1 MLTIQ
6 HSFFADKKAALQ
18 HGLAIPV
25 VCSKMALYQAI
36 AAYLDIDYKG
46 LELTELWAAIDAK
59 NADLACVKAVP
70 KPVLK
75 RDRKPVPKPVLKRG
89 LVVVTNRVYPNQVM
103 AKALQNKGLVI
114 VK

>member
-36 AAYLDIDYKG
+36 AGHLGIDYKG

-75 RDRKPVPKPVLKRG
+75 RDRKPVPKPKKRG
-89 LVVVTNRVYPNQVM
+89 
-103 AKALQNKGLVI
+103 
-114 VK
+114 

>member
-59 NADLACVKAVP
+59 NADLACVK
-70 KPVLK
+70 
-75 RDRKPVPKPVLKRG
+75 PVPKPVLKRG